1 MLFRSMS
8 EPREMSEERRLCYVA
23 VTRAKQ
29 KLYITYAKNRLLY
42 GKTNLGILSCFI
54 REEAPKKLFILDKPR
69 VEPPRQTGWQQRT
82 PQRTESHYSGG
93 GEISRPSSISAGRT
107 TTTTKPGGFGVKRI
121 DPGSRVNHSIFGDGT
136 IISAKDMG
144 GDILYEVSFDSGV
157 VKRLMA
163 TYAKLQ
169 KI

>member
-1 MLFRSMS
+1 M
-8 EPREMSEERRLCYVA
+8 
-23 VTRAKQ
+23 
-29 KLYITYAKNRLLY
+29 
-42 GKTNLGILSCFI
+42 
-54 REEAPKKLFILDKPR
+54 
-69 VEPPRQTGWQQRT
+69 
-82 PQRTESHYSGG
+82 
-93 GEISRPSSISAGRT
+93 
-107 TTTTKPGGFGVKRI
+107 KRI
-121 DPGSRVNHSIFGDGT
+121 EPGSRVNHSIFGDGT